1 MHETRQIN
9 RLDNKKF
16 QVEMLKYISDS
27 NSLLP
32 EHFYIF
38 LFQTVTCG
46 LLQLRNLQVP
56 LVVEDI
62 FNSFSVFTC
71 LARIAIKT
79 NNK

>member
-1 MHETRQIN
+1 
-9 RLDNKKF
+9 
-16 QVEMLKYISDS
+16 MLKYISDS

-32 EHFYIF
+32 DHFYIF

-46 LLQLRNLQVP
+46 LLQLRNLAVP

-71 LARIAIKT
+71 LTRIAIKI